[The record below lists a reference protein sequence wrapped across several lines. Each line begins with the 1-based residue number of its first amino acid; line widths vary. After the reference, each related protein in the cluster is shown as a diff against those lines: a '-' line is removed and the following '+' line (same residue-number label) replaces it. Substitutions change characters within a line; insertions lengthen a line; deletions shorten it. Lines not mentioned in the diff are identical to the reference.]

1 MRRIA
6 LLVGIV
12 PLSLCAGSASYFLGL
27 HGFHYEQAVVLLLPF
42 LMLLT
47 LWQLME
53 GSSAWIACIGFGIA
67 SALGGFVVFSVV
79 LHHLTEW
86 KIGLCLIM
94 LVAYCFA
101 CGFVGLLGYDIWKLQ
116 RHNREEKKKS

>member
-1 MRRIA
+1 MRRIT
-6 LLVGIV
+6 LLVGLV
-12 PLSLCAGSASYFLGL
+12 PLSLCTVLASHFLEL
-27 HGFHYEQAVVLLLPF
+27 RGFHYEQAAVLFLPF
-42 LMLLT
+42 LIWLT
-47 LWQLME
+47 LLRLVE
-53 GSSAWIACIGFGIA
+53 GSRAWIAWIGFGTA

-79 LHHLTEW
+79 LHHLAEW

-116 RHNREEKKKS
+116 RHNRDKKKKS